1 MADKGRGFKGVFKYK
16 ITEPDPYPKRGLLCK
31 PIEPTRT
38 AGIIQVLQIIISGS
52 RNMHI
57 IHTIHMIH
65 NRSNEHTRNQ

>member
-38 AGIIQVLQIIISGS
+38 AGIIQVLQIIIS
-52 RNMHI
+52 
-57 IHTIHMIH
+57 
-65 NRSNEHTRNQ
+65 RSKTYT